1 LCSEVTLFS
10 KGDTVK
16 KKTLKLK
23 LAKETIATLD
33 EISLEAAR
41 GGYYTPETYCCP
53 SKTGPTMCYC
63 PVIERAN

>member
-1 LCSEVTLFS
+1 M
-10 KGDTVK
+10 K
-16 KKTLKLK
+16 KKTMKLK

-63 PVIERAN
+63 PVIE